1 MKIEQNLEGEINPL
15 NEVTEFE
22 TTLIIAQEE
31 GLHARPAGMIA
42 KKASSFQSKVEV
54 ICGGQTANAKSIMM
68 IMSLGIEKGS
78 EITIKAHGIDA
89 QLAVKTIEGLILN
102 GFTGS

>member
-1 MKIEQNLEGEINPL
+1 MTIDLNLKSEINQL
-15 NEVTEFE
+15 NEATEFE
-22 TTLIIAQEE
+22 RTLIIAQEE

-54 ICGGQTANAKSIMM
+54 SCGGQTANAKSIMM
-68 IMSLGIEKGS
+68 IMSLGIEKGA
-78 EITIKAHGIDA
+78 EIKIKAHGIDA